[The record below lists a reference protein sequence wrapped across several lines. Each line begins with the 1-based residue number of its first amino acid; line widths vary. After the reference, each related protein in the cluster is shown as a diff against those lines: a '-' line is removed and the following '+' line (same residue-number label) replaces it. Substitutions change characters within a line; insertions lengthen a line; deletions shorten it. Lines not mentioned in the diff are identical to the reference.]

1 MIITGF
7 VLIDQCWNPGL
18 VHLTAY
24 DSPHDP
30 ASIAVHPRGSE
41 ARTRRQTMFS
51 AYCKQCGSVLLLGPA
66 NIVAIQNSSEGIVV
80 HFQCHAGHRGVW
92 LASARSDRPALHP
105 RSEEHAPHRVTIS
118 ATSGR
123 PAGRSRRPSDRRPSP
138 SARPLRLH
146 VAATDG
152 IRRRDRRRRAGRA
165 PRPGA
170 ALLRARWAHARW
182 APATWAG
189 PPGPERQGP
198 ALWPV
203 RRGPCAVAGAPWAR
217 TTLRA
222 SAVAAWQP
230 VLWRVGATLEHAARS
245 LPGDPRDPGASA

>member
-51 AYCKQCGSVLLLGPA
+51 VYCKQCGSVLLLGPA
-66 NIVAIQNSSEGIVV
+66 NIVAVQNSSEGIVV

-105 RSEEHAPHRVTIS
+105 RSGEHAPHRVTIPAAIGPSPLAERSTGTGALARQRMVGPRAERSAPAAPCRGRGRDS
-118 ATSGR
+118 ATGSR
-123 PAGRSRRPSDRRPSP
+123 PA
-138 SARPLRLH
+138 
-146 VAATDG
+146 
-152 IRRRDRRRRAGRA
+152 
-165 PRPGA
+165 
-170 ALLRARWAHARW
+170 
-182 APATWAG
+182 
-189 PPGPERQGP
+189 
-198 ALWPV
+198 
-203 RRGPCAVAGAPWAR
+203 
-217 TTLRA
+217 RA
-222 SAVAAWQP
+222 SA
-230 VLWRVGATLEHAARS
+230 
-245 LPGDPRDPGASA
+245 

>member
-24 DSPHDP
+24 DSPHD
-30 ASIAVHPRGSE
+30 
-41 ARTRRQTMFS
+41 
-51 AYCKQCGSVLLLGPA
+51 PA

-138 SARPLRLH
+138 SARP
-146 VAATDG
+146 A
-152 IRRRDRRRRAGRA
+152 RA
-165 PRPGA
+165 
-170 ALLRARWAHARW
+170 H
-182 APATWAG
+182 
-189 PPGPERQGP
+189 
-198 ALWPV
+198 
-203 RRGPCAVAGAPWAR
+203 
-217 TTLRA
+217 
-222 SAVAAWQP
+222 
-230 VLWRVGATLEHAARS
+230 
-245 LPGDPRDPGASA
+245 

>member
-92 LASARSDRPALHP
+92 LASAGSDRPALP
-105 RSEEHAPHRVTIS
+105 STGGEHAPYLVTAS
-118 ATSGR
+118 PTSGR
-123 PAGRSRRPSDRRPSP
+123 SAALPRRPSDGRRS
-138 SARPLRLH
+138 S
-146 VAATDG
+146 
-152 IRRRDRRRRAGRA
+152 
-165 PRPGA
+165 
-170 ALLRARWAHARW
+170 
-182 APATWAG
+182 
-189 PPGPERQGP
+189 
-198 ALWPV
+198 
-203 RRGPCAVAGAPWAR
+203 
-217 TTLRA
+217 
-222 SAVAAWQP
+222 
-230 VLWRVGATLEHAARS
+230 
-245 LPGDPRDPGASA
+245 

>member
-80 HFQCHAGHRGVW
+80 HFQCHAAVPGSPPQERR
-92 LASARSDRPALHP
+92 ARSASRDHLRDEWSACRTIPAP
-105 RSEEHAPHRVTIS
+105 I
-118 ATSGR
+118 G
-123 PAGRSRRPSDRRPSP
+123 PSP
-138 SARPLRLH
+138 LAERSTGTGALARQRT
-146 VAATDG
+146 VG
-152 IRRRDRRRRAGRA
+152 
-165 PRPGA
+165 PR
-170 ALLRARWAHARW
+170 
-182 APATWAG
+182 
-189 PPGPERQGP
+189 
-198 ALWPV
+198 
-203 RRGPCAVAGAPWAR
+203 
-217 TTLRA
+217 
-222 SAVAAWQP
+222 
-230 VLWRVGATLEHAARS
+230 
-245 LPGDPRDPGASA
+245 

>member
-123 PAGRSRRPSDRRPSP
+123 PAGRSRRP
-138 SARPLRLH
+138 
-146 VAATDG
+146 
-152 IRRRDRRRRAGRA
+152 GRA